1 MGGWID
7 RQIDIK
13 TNGQRDGRMDG
24 WMEEWVYKRM
34 DSGRMERMIDGE
46 SGNNI
51 QQKFNNTLHIIAS
64 NKN

>member
-1 MGGWID
+1 
-7 RQIDIK
+7 
-13 TNGQRDGRMDG
+13 MDG

-51 QQKFNNTLHIIAS
+51 
-64 NKN
+64 